1 MNNIIATILKYAGLE
16 GKAVIPLKGAT
27 SSYVFRAGDSVFRI
41 HTNPAWLEQ
50 EPDLVAHEVFA
61 LRATGRLGPDVENY
75 QLTWEGEIPPW
86 IQMTCL
92 PGEVRLEPLNRAYLK
107 QLAKTLV
114 AIHQLPVP
122 EARYRYAPYVTKRT
136 VPFWAVQKEMWQ
148 RAVAEP
154 PATSQQV
161 RFIHRDFHPVNV
173 LYESAEKYN
182 VVDWISGCVGPI
194 EADVAHCRLN
204 LALLESVEAADQF
217 LAEYIACS
225 GFSYDRKWDLT
236 AVFDFEPDTLDVYP
250 GWKAYGKANIS
261 QGNVRERMENIVLK
275 VYENDESG
283 Y

>member
-1 MNNIIATILKYAGLE
+1 MNKIIATILQRVGLE
-16 GKAVIPLKGAT
+16 GETVIPLKGAT
-27 SSYVFRAGDSVFRI
+27 SSHVFRAGDSVFRI
-41 HTNPAWLEQ
+41 HTNAAWLKQ

-61 LRATGRLGPDVENY
+61 LQATGMLGPDVENY
-75 QLTWEGEIPPW
+75 QLMWDGQIPPW
-86 IQMTCL
+86 IQMTHL
-92 PGEVRLEPLNRAYLK
+92 PGDVRLEPLNRAYLR
-107 QLAKTLV
+107 QLAKTLA

-136 VPFWAVQKEMWQ
+136 VPSWTVQTEVWQ

-154 PATSQQV
+154 PATSQQI

-173 LYESAEKYN
+173 LYESVEKYN
-182 VVDWISGCVGPI
+182 VVDWINACVGPI

-204 LALLESVEAADQF
+204 LALLESMEAADQF

-236 AVFDFEPDTLDVYP
+236 AVFDFEPDTVDVYA
-250 GWKAYGKANIS
+250 GWKAYGKTNIS

>member
-1 MNNIIATILKYAGLE
+1 MNEIIATILRRVGLE
-16 GKAVIPLKGAT
+16 GEPVIPLKGAT

-41 HTNPAWLEQ
+41 HTNAAWLKQ

-61 LRATGRLGPDVENY
+61 LQANGSLGPDVEHY
-75 QLTWEGEIPPW
+75 QMTWEGEIPPW
-86 IQMTCL
+86 IQMTRV
-92 PGEVRLEPLNRAYLK
+92 PGEVRLEPLNRTYLK
-107 QLAKTLV
+107 QLAKTLA
-114 AIHQLPVP
+114 AIHRLPVP
-122 EARYRYAPYVTKRT
+122 EDRYRYAPYATKRT
-136 VPFWAVQKEMWQ
+136 VPSWGVRKDVWR
-148 RAVAEP
+148 RAAAEP
-154 PATSQQV
+154 PSASQQI

-182 VVDWISGCVGPI
+182 VVDWINACIGPI
-194 EADVAHCRLN
+194 EVDVAHCRLN
-204 LALLESVEAADQF
+204 LALLESIEAVDQF

-236 AVFDFEPDTLDVYP
+236 AVFDFEPDTVDVYA
-250 GWKAYGKANIS
+250 GWKAYGKTNIS